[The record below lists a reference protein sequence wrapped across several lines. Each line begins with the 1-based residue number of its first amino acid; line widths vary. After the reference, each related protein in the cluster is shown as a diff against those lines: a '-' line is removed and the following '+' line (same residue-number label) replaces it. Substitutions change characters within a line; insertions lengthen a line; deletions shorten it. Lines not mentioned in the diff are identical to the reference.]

1 MCFALVKWFVSLLG
15 DDHDL
20 IDSAEADPRSTLPT
34 VLRVSGPTQGNHEDL
49 PLRGRGWIPGRR
61 GVYRLGEV
69 PARRGVRLQEGWIHA
84 LAHLRPASAGMT
96 DGEGEGVG
104 GLL

>member
-15 DDHDL
+15 DDHGR
-20 IDSAEADPRSTLPT
+20 IDSAGLPPLDPST

-69 PARRGVRLQEGWIHA
+69 PARRGVRLQEGWV
-84 LAHLRPASAGMT
+84 PASAGMT
-96 DGEGEGVG
+96 DGEGVG
-104 GLL
+104 GFL